1 MKTAWSRGHY
11 HHSNYLAWFSRRER
25 ESEGDGKEGKKERNV
40 QYCGNEPDRRI
51 SAISMNRVALGSPS
65 RFTLHEIQQTGKFS
79 SCEIWKREVGCCRTQ
94 CGYNLRRIRV
104 ISDQGGNSGL
114 FGELT
119 SRLKFYEISFLFFF
133 FFSQTRNRRRGGT
146 NGVVE
151 IFFQPPSPLPPLP
164 YPPMDTRRCN
174 CRGRVKSRAIR
185 LNDRNIPDFSS
196 RCQLIAR
203 RTRCL

>member
-104 ISDQGGNSGL
+104 ISDQGGNSGV

-133 FFSQTRNRRRGGT
+133 FFSRKPGT
-146 NGVVE
+146 DVAAAPTASLK
-151 IFFQPPSPLPPLP
+151 FFSNPRLPFLPSPILPW
-164 YPPMDTRRCN
+164 TRDAVIVE
-174 CRGRVKSRAIR
+174 GG
-185 LNDRNIPDFSS
+185 
-196 RCQLIAR
+196 
-203 RTRCL
+203 

>member
-133 FFSQTRNRRRGGT
+133 FFLANPEPTSRRHQRRRW
-146 NGVVE
+146 N
-151 IFFQPPSPLPPLP
+151 FFPTPVSPSSPPL
-164 YPPMDTRRCN
+164 
-174 CRGRVKSRAIR
+174 
-185 LNDRNIPDFSS
+185 SS
-196 RCQLIAR
+196 HGHETL
-203 RTRCL
+203 